1 MIIRGKKTYTWK
13 SSNVMLENPPNFY
26 TIVAAE
32 AAAAEVGDAGA
43 AGAHA
48 DRGQR
53 EGEPLNSL
61 STKCLSWEIFH

>member
-1 MIIRGKKTYTWK
+1 
-13 SSNVMLENPPNFY
+13 MLENPPNLY
-26 TIVAAE
+26 NVVAAE
-32 AAAAEVGDAGA
+32 VAAAEVGDAGA

-61 STKCLSWEIFH
+61 STKCLSREIFP